1 MKITRRH
8 FIQLSGTAAA
18 ATLFPVAGLT
28 LSGCKPPETVRYRL
42 WIWGHVEGAYD
53 NAWGLPA
60 NSRMTPAQGAAYLG
74 IPNVIMDWC
83 DTGKNWAGA
92 FTQ

>member
-8 FIQLSGTAAA
+8 FIQLSGTAA
-18 ATLFPVAGLT
+18 
-28 LSGCKPPETVRYRL
+28 
-42 WIWGHVEGAYD
+42 VEGAYD

-83 DTGKNWAGA
+83 DTGKSWAGA